1 MESLGGL
8 NKLST
13 DIITKIT
20 NMKEKLESLDKEK
33 SQEEGNLKSL
43 IARLKKEYKLDSIE
57 EAKQYLRKME
67 NKREQ
72 LQEEEEKLISELE
85 EYNWE

>member
-1 MESLGGL
+1 LESLGGL

>member
-1 MESLGGL
+1 M
-8 NKLST
+8 NT
-13 DIITKIT
+13 DVITKIT
-20 NMKEKLESLDKEK
+20 KMKEKLESLNKEK

-85 EYNWE
+85 EYNWK

>member
-1 MESLGGL
+1 M
-8 NKLST
+8 NT
-13 DIITKIT
+13 DVITKIT
-20 NMKEKLESLDKEK
+20 KMKEKLESLNKEK

-72 LQEEEEKLISELE
+72 LYEEEEKLLHELE
-85 EYNWE
+85 EYDWE

>member
-1 MESLGGL
+1 
-8 NKLST
+8 
-13 DIITKIT
+13 
-20 NMKEKLESLDKEK
+20 MKEKLESLDKEK